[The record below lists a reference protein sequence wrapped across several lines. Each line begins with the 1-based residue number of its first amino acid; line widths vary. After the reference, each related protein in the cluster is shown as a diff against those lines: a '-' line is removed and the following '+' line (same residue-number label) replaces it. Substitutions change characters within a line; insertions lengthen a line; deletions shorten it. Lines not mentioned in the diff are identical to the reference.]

1 MNDESTILA
10 TGDGL
15 DVKKLHEVV
24 RRIERNVESVVLG
37 KQDIA
42 RLCMVAL
49 LSGEHI
55 LLEDVPGVGKTLMG
69 KSIAK
74 SVEGSF
80 ARVQFTPDLLPS
92 DIVGSSIY
100 KSDTGEFV
108 FKAGPIFKNFVLA
121 DEINRAP
128 PRTQSAMLE
137 AMSDAQVSV
146 DGTTHEL
153 VRPFMVIATQN
164 PFEFEGTYV
173 LPESQLDRFLMRISM
188 GYPDPDFELDIL
200 TSHRTGQPVENLEA
214 VASTDEVLQ
223 LQAAARRVK
232 VDTSIARYVMDIVNA
247 TRNSQHLS
255 VGVSTRGA
263 LLWYG
268 AIQSLAFVEG
278 RDFATP
284 DDVKRLAIPVIA
296 HRVVYRGMAQ
306 QNMRETVES
315 VVRSIVSSVPAPE

>member
-1 MNDESTILA
+1 MNDESSILSA
-10 TGDGL
+10 SEL
-15 DVKKLHEVV
+15 DLKKLHEIV
-24 RRIERNVESVVLG
+24 RRIEQNVESVVLG
-37 KQDIA
+37 KQEIA
-42 RLCMVAL
+42 RLCIVAL

-74 SVEGSF
+74 SVDGSF

-100 KSDTGEFV
+100 KSDSAEFV
-108 FKAGPIFKNFVLA
+108 FNQGPIFNNFVLA

-146 DGTTHEL
+146 DGTTHNL
-153 VRPFMVIATQN
+153 ALPFMVIATQN

-200 TSHRTGQPVENLEA
+200 TSHQGGEPIDNLKS
-214 VASTDEVLQ
+214 VATTQEVLQ
-223 LQAAARRVK
+223 LQAATRAVK
-232 VDTSIARYVMDIVNA
+232 VDTSIARYMMDIVNA
-247 TRNSQHLS
+247 TRNSEHLN

-263 LLWYG
+263 LLWYR
-268 AIQSLAFVEG
+268 AVQAMAFAEG
-278 RDFATP
+278 RNFATP
-284 DDVKRLAIPVIA
+284 DDAKRLAIAVIA
-296 HRVVYRGMAQ
+296 HRVTYRGMAQ
-306 QNMRETVES
+306 QNPRETVES
-315 VVRSIVSSVPAPE
+315 IVRSIVSSVPAPD